1 MLAMLVICIRKQVSV
16 FRTRKHLFNWLRFH
30 LFFLAAVNVSLSC
43 SIYFPCLFLHRS
55 NAQQQHWFIR
65 LYFFFS
71 IFKNKNLYLRW
82 HCSMACLFTMDKMLS
97 LFTVK
102 RKLYSQLFHGRSKKS
117 VRRTIISLNEW
128 MTHTQS
134 IRPVIVNTFRSAI
147 IYAMKSS
154 N

>member
-1 MLAMLVICIRKQVSV
+1 MLVICIRKQVSV
-16 FRTRKHLFNWLRFH
+16 FQTRKHLFNWLRFH

-55 NAQQQHWFIR
+55 NAQQQHWFIH
-65 LYFFFS
+65 LYFFFQYLKIRIC
-71 IFKNKNLYLRW
+71 IFDDIVQW
-82 HCSMACLFTMDKMLS
+82 HVYSPWTKCCLCSPLKENCIHNYFMAD
-97 LFTVK
+97 
-102 RKLYSQLFHGRSKKS
+102 QKKS